1 MGIVPGF
8 LAGCFRVIYR
18 RYIFLHM
25 GILFIMYFLIYFQI
39 SRIAVFQVIFMARVQ
54 RLLRHGEPSD
64 LLRPNPRL
72 AAGFLK
78 NLLLCVPQ
86 GYGDLGYSDRFIHN
100 IYLCC
105 F

>member
-1 MGIVPGF
+1 MGSFQASWP
-8 LAGCFRVIYR
+8 ACFRVIYR

-25 GILFIMYFLIYFQI
+25 GILFVMYFLIHFQI
-39 SRIAVFQVIFMARVQ
+39 SRIAVFQVIFMARIQ
-54 RLLRHGEPSD
+54 RLLRHGKPSD
-64 LLRPNPRL
+64 LLRPDPRL